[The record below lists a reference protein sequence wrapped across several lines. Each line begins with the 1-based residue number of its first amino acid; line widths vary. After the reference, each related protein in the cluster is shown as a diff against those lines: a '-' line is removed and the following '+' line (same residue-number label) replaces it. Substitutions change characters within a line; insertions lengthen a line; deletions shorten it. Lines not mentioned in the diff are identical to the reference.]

1 VKGLIIAA
9 GRGSRLAARPQSK
22 PLCPVG
28 SRALIEWV
36 ILAARRAGIR
46 EFVVVTGYA
55 RENLERHLKAFARES
70 GVSIS
75 FVPNDEWEKENGLSV
90 YKARGLLGGTFVLLM
105 ADHIIDAGILTRLVA
120 EPLQPGELMLAV
132 DFRVQGHPTADLHD
146 VTKVLVKDGMISLIG
161 KEIGT
166 YNAFDTGVF
175 LCTPGIFHA
184 LEESQKRGDFSL
196 SGGIRVLIESR
207 KARVMD
213 IGDAFWIDVDDE
225 KAIERAES
233 LLALH
238 A

>member
-1 VKGLIIAA
+1 
-9 GRGSRLAARPQSK
+9 
-22 PLCPVG
+22 
-28 SRALIEWV
+28 
-36 ILAARRAGIR
+36 
-46 EFVVVTGYA
+46 
-55 RENLERHLKAFARES
+55 
-70 GVSIS
+70 
-75 FVPNDEWEKENGLSV
+75 
-90 YKARGLLGGTFVLLM
+90 
-105 ADHIIDAGILTRLVA
+105 
-120 EPLQPGELMLAV
+120 
-132 DFRVQGHPTADLHD
+132 
-146 VTKVLVKDGMISLIG
+146 MISVIG
-161 KEIGT
+161 KKIGT